1 MLKEEHLFE
10 IEIVCEIINV
20 FSATFD
26 QFNASLLNK
35 TNTFFPKNKCECLIY
50 IGNTGYFSIIQ
61 TLFWFGCSRAVQ
73 FVLINPG
80 RELAFQ
86 VMRSL
91 KTL

>member
-35 TNTFFPKNKCECLIY
+35 TNTFFQKKKKFECLIY
-50 IGNTGYFSIIQ
+50 IGNTGSFSIIDI
-61 TLFWFGCSRAVQ
+61 
-73 FVLINPG
+73 VLIW
-80 RELAFQ
+80 L
-86 VMRSL
+86 L
-91 KTL
+91 